1 MSVTLG
7 CGPMRRSALVWAKD
21 TLFKKKEKGCGNC
34 GEKKETSQSRLGL
47 QNLENASE

>member
-7 CGPMRRSALVWAKD
+7 CDPMHRSALVWAKD
-21 TLFKKKEKGCGNC
+21 TLFKEKEKGCGNC
-34 GEKKETSQSRLGL
+34 GEKKEISKSRLGF

>member
-7 CGPMRRSALVWAKD
+7 CDPMGRTALVWAKD
-21 TLFKKKEKGCGNC
+21 SLFKEKGKGCGNC

-47 QNLENASE
+47 QNLEKASE